1 MVLKQKAGGQQH
13 RLLPTGQEQQQ
24 KKTNDWFIAIKIH
37 S

>member
-24 KKTNDWFIAIKIH
+24 KKDLLMTGL
-37 S
+37 